1 MPDTVSRIV
10 PTLVGVL
17 VGFLL
22 SQLSEWCKSRSQA
35 ARRRSAVR
43 RLIRLEANS
52 NRDHIRDFW
61 NTILARRNTWS
72 DEAGEFPFVDLAR
85 ETSKVPLPPLDIGAW
100 QSNLGEVPSAY
111 KEPEMEGLWRFQRS
125 LKRIQA
131 LHCFFCEAASERRD
145 SARHS
150 QSEGGF
156 SIAAFASGLGFAD
169 SVMIPAK
176 EFKTLAEQVLAYE
189 VPPA

>member
-1 MPDTVSRIV
+1 MPDEVSRTIT
-10 PTLVGVL
+10 TLSGVL
-17 VGFLL
+17 FGFIL
-22 SQLSEWCKSRSQA
+22 SQASEWLKSRSQSQ
-35 ARRRSAVR
+35 RRRSAVR

-52 NRDHIRDFW
+52 NRDHIREFW
-61 NTILARRNTWS
+61 NTILARRNTWR

-85 ETSKVPLPPLDIGAW
+85 ETSNVPLPPLDIGAW

-131 LHCFFCEAASERRD
+131 LHCFFCEATNERRD
-145 SARHS
+145 SAR
-150 QSEGGF
+150 QSGAQRGF
-156 SIAAFASGLGFAD
+156 SIPAIAGELAFTD

-176 EFKTLAEQVLAYE
+176 EFKALVEQVLAYE